1 MSEQY
6 AADID
11 NHQFCC
17 ENLSKF
23 IFTDPEKKPFLC
35 SDTSQA
41 EIFPI
46 QEDSIKVIFDT
57 LIVIRNALSCH
68 DLTCPCL
75 ETVDNTD
82 PVTTFAFDQS
92 MDYV

>member
-6 AADID
+6 DADIVY
-11 NHQFCC
+11 HKFCC

-23 IFTDPEKKPFLC
+23 ILSDPEKKLFLC

-46 QEDSIKVIFDT
+46 QKDSIKVIFDT
-57 LIVIRNALSCH
+57 LLVIRNELSCH
-68 DLTCPCL
+68 DLSCPCL

-92 MDYV
+92 